1 MLLHCFSI
9 AAILNLPAGP
19 EFPEKSRQKSVS
31 KREKE
36 KREDMNEKK
45 ISRISRMTLGIICIG
60 IGSGL
65 FRYSGFGADPFTTMN
80 LGLSALLHLS
90 FGTWQLIMNLLLF
103 VPVLL
108 WGRKTIGIGTVFNMI
123 LVGYL
128 SDGVLSGMNLLL
140 AQSCIP
146 MRLLI
151 LLLAMIIASFGV
163 ACYIIPELGV
173 APYDALQLM
182 IEQYSGGKVSYRAAR
197 ISCDALSIIAG
208 IAALLAAGGDL
219 FSLIGIGTICNV
231 LLMGPVIQFFKDRM
245 SRSEIRQTF
254 CESGL

>member
-1 MLLHCFSI
+1 
-9 AAILNLPAGP
+9 
-19 EFPEKSRQKSVS
+19 
-31 KREKE
+31 
-36 KREDMNEKK
+36 MNEKK
-45 ISRISRMTLGIICIG
+45 ISRMGGMALGVLCIG

-80 LGLSALLHLS
+80 LGLSTLLHLS

-108 WGRKTIGIGTVFNMI
+108 WGRKTIGIGTAANMI

-140 AQSCIP
+140 AQSGIP
-146 MRLLI
+146 VRFIIM
-151 LLLAMIIASFGV
+151 LLAMIITSFGV
-163 ACYIIPELGV
+163 ACYITPELGV

-182 IEQYSGGKVSYRAAR
+182 IEQYSEGKISYRAAR
-197 ISCDALSIIAG
+197 ISCDALCITAG
-208 IAALLAAGGDL
+208 VAALLRAGGDL

-231 LLMGPVIQFFKDRM
+231 LLMGPIIQFFKDRM
-245 SRSEIRQTF
+245 SASESVQTF
-254 CESGL
+254 CERSL